1 MKTDEKI
8 TSIEQTVIERD
19 IFQEAFNDIS
29 NSEINIWKDII
40 SKELHPL
47 EYWLSNGWR
56 IIDIST
62 STSVSLPAGGII
74 RKAIHTM
81 IVLERKN

>member
-1 MKTDEKI
+1 MKTDEKT
-8 TSIEQTVIERD
+8 TSIEQAVIERD
-19 IFQEAFNDIS
+19 IFQDAYNDVS

-62 STSVSLPAGGII
+62 SVSAVLGGSA
-74 RKAIHTM
+74 RKTIHTM

>member
-1 MKTDEKI
+1 MKTDEKT

-19 IFQEAFNDIS
+19 IFQNAFNDLS
-29 NSEINIWKDII
+29 NSEISIWKDII

-62 STSVSLPAGGII
+62 SISISPPAGGII
-74 RKAIHTM
+74 RRAIHTM

>member
-19 IFQEAFNDIS
+19 IFQEAYDDVY

-56 IIDIST
+56 ITDIAT
-62 STSVSLPAGGII
+62 STGVSFSPGGSV